1 MVSVEV
7 PNEWYLVGWG
17 GLRGREGEQARR
29 GRVGELGGWRVL
41 GERLREPRMSGLRAG
56 GWCRWR
62 CPMSGAWWFG
72 RVWEGGRGSRLRGCL
87 CRSLGGVGRWAR
99 GLESRD

>member
-7 PNEWYLVGWG
+7 PNEWYLAVWE
-17 GLRGREGEQARR
+17 GLRGREGEQVPRLP
-29 GRVGELGGWRVL
+29 VSELGWCRVL
-41 GERLREPRMSGLRAG
+41 GERLREPRMSELGAG

-72 RVWEGGRGSRLRGCL
+72 RVCEGGRGSRLRGCL
-87 CRSLGGVGRWAR
+87 CRSLGGVGCWAR
-99 GLESRD
+99 GLESWE